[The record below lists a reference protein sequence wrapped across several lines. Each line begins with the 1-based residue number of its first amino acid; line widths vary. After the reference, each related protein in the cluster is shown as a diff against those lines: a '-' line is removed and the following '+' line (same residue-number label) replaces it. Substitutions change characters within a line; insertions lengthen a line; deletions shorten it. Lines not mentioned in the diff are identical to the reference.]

1 MRKSRNIIIAALVLV
16 ILLGAYLYINHQS
29 QENGIE
35 EETDSELTIS
45 NTSRD
50 KITKMILTSSK
61 GEITI
66 ERKDDIWVL
75 TGNEDIELDQD
86 KVNDLAYSFAVIFA
100 ERIVEENPQDLE
112 KYGLKSPVAT
122 VKAFLMTGIQE
133 NTIWAIKRLKE
144 PPIT

>member
-86 KVNDLAYSFAVIFA
+86 KVNDLAYSFAVIL
-100 ERIVEENPQDLE
+100 Q
-112 KYGLKSPVAT
+112 
-122 VKAFLMTGIQE
+122 
-133 NTIWAIKRLKE
+133 KE
-144 PPIT
+144 